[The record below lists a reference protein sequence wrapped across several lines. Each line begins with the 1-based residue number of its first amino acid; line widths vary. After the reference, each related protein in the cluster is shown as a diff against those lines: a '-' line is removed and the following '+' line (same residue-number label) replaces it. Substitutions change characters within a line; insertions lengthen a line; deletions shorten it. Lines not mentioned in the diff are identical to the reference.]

1 MKLEQIYLIL
11 VSLASSV
18 KPAIFVDIPRAVSLG
33 WGGESPAPIEYM

>member
-18 KPAIFVDIPRAVSLG
+18 KPAIFVDIPRAVSMG
-33 WGGESPAPIEYM
+33 CVCVGGNLLPP